1 MTLQQIFISNLKKFR
16 KNQGVSQMDLAALCE
31 TSGNYIGEIEM
42 GRRIPSFEKIE
53 KIARALHIRADQ
65 LFLPEAPGDF
75 EEKEQDAKGFLAA
88 LPGGIRKEITSNLLA
103 SIKNSIDQSFDP
115 KNY

>member
-1 MTLQQIFISNLKKFR
+1 MGLA
-16 KNQGVSQMDLAALCE
+16 DLCG

-53 KIARALHIRADQ
+53 KIASALRIGAYQ
-65 LFLPEAPGDF
+65 LFLQETPGESEEEA
-75 EEKEQDAKGFLAA
+75 QDAKGFLAA
-88 LPGGIRKEITSNLLA
+88 LPGGVKKEITANLLTA
-103 SIKNSIDQSFDP
+103 IKNSIDRSFDP